1 MRSLSDRLRP
11 LDAYLATAVEAPG
24 TVVTPL
30 ATPFF
35 ERGAVLM
42 VTARVGSRPLLFT
55 VGLAEPDFAV
65 LLESDAAAFG
75 DLAARAGVRL
85 ETPADRAAYAETFL
99 AATRAFDRTFTVVHN
114 VNDVV
119 ARPSKAEEAAA
130 RLAQMRADHGAAIEP
145 PTLSDDAPWL
155 YRAFALRGRDLVR
168 IELTLHRDGRVT
180 TREAVLARAL
190 PVAYTL

>member
-1 MRSLSDRLRP
+1 MSELSLRIRP
-11 LDAYLATAVEAPG
+11 LDAYLAAAVEAPE
-24 TVVTPL
+24 TRVTQL

-35 ERGAVLM
+35 ERGAVFLI
-42 VTARVGSRPLLFT
+42 TARTGSRPLLFT

-65 LLESDAAAFG
+65 LLESDAEAFG
-75 DLAARAGVRL
+75 ELAARAGVRL
-85 ETPADRAAYAETFL
+85 ETPGDRAAYAGTFL
-99 AATRAFDRTFTVVHN
+99 AATRAFDRTFTVVHS
-114 VNDVV
+114 VDDIVV
-119 ARPSKAEEAAA
+119 RPSPSEEAAA
-130 RLAQMRADHGAAIEP
+130 RFAEMRAAHGAAIEP

-155 YRAFALRGRDLVR
+155 YRLFALRGRELVR